1 MALVVMLTMT
11 GCSDSEAGVSSA
23 TTSTVASSQEA
34 NAESQPTQDPANAES
49 QPTRDSVNAE
59 SQPTQDPANAK
70 PAPTGP
76 QPTAMPSQE
85 LPFQGTDADGDG
97 FYTVDEFQAA
107 ITELFD
113 YYEWPAGYMP
123 NVPAITVGWNASEF
137 SDDTFE
143 ALGEYTIV
151 GGYYQCAWGQTWL
164 DAFAGG
170 DIATMDFSMQNLRA
184 ELALNPMNVPATQ
197 AHFQNMYDT
206 ASLGDPALLRRHVD
220 ANCGGMEWL
229 DQPSTT
235 G

>member
-1 MALVVMLTMT
+1 MTAVMALVVMLTMT

-34 NAESQPTQDPANAES
+34 NAESQPTQNQA
-49 QPTRDSVNAE
+49 NAE
-59 SQPTQDPANAK
+59 SQPTQDPANVK
-70 PAPTGP
+70 PMPTGP
-76 QPTAMPSQE
+76 QPTA
-85 LPFQGTDADGDG
+85 LPTQPVPLQGTDADGDG
-97 FYTVDEFQAA
+97 FYTTQEFQAA
-107 ITELFD
+107 ITALFD

-123 NVPAITVGWNASEF
+123 DVPAITAGFDEPQFAGITHEVPGQ
-137 SDDTFE
+137 
-143 ALGEYTIV
+143 YTIV
-151 GGYYQCAWGQTWL
+151 GGYFTCAWGQTWL